1 MKGITILFLAVSTLC
16 GAQISLRGVE
26 SFEPLVASYRSEF
39 TSMSGYRIQ
48 ICFDNNKSIVDDAKN
63 KFLTS
68 YPKIPVYMVF
78 ENPNFNLMV
87 GDFRTLV
94 SAEKIRA
101 KIQGEY
107 TISVIHKTTIKLP
120 RVD

>member
-1 MKGITILFLAVSTLC
+1 MKGITILFLAFSNLC
-16 GAQISLRGVE
+16 AAQIALRGVD
-26 SFEPLVASYRSEF
+26 SFEPLVASYKAEF
-39 TSMSGYRIQ
+39 TSMLGYRIQ
-48 ICFDNNKSIVDDAKN
+48 ICFDNNKSVVDEAKN

-68 YPKIPVYMVF
+68 YPKTPVYMVF

-87 GDFRTLV
+87 GDFRTLIA
-94 SAEKIRA
+94 AEKIRA

>member
-1 MKGITILFLAVSTLC
+1 MKGITILFLAASTLC

-26 SFEPLVASYRSEF
+26 SFDPLVASYRSEF

-87 GDFRTLV
+87 GDFRTLIA
-94 SAEKIRA
+94 AEKMKA
-101 KIQGEY
+101 KIQGDF

>member
-1 MKGITILFLAVSTLC
+1 MKGITILFLAASTLC
-16 GAQISLRGVE
+16 ASQISLRGVD
-26 SFEPLVASYRSEF
+26 SFEPLVTSYKAEF
-39 TSMSGYRIQ
+39 SSMLGYRIQ
-48 ICFDNNKSIVDDAKN
+48 ICFDNNKSVVDEAKN

-68 YPKIPVYMVF
+68 YPKTPVYMVF

-87 GDFRTLV
+87 GDFRTLIA
-94 SAEKIRA
+94 AEKIRV

>member
-1 MKGITILFLAVSTLC
+1 MKGIAILFLIFSNLC
-16 GAQISLRGVE
+16 GAQISLRGAD
-26 SFEPLVASYRSEF
+26 SFDPLVASYKAEF
-39 TSMSGYRIQ
+39 TSMTGYRIQ
-48 ICFDNNKSIVDDAKN
+48 ICFDTDKSIADEAKR

-68 YPKIPVYMVF
+68 FPKTDVYMTF

-87 GDFRTLV
+87 GDFRTHIA
-94 SAEKIRA
+94 AEKVRA

-107 TISVIHKTTIKLP
+107 TISVVQKTNIKLP

>member
-1 MKGITILFLAVSTLC
+1 MKCITILFLAFSNLC
-16 GAQISLRGVE
+16 ASQISLRGVD
-26 SFEPLVASYRSEF
+26 SFEPLVASYKAEF
-39 TSMSGYRIQ
+39 TSMLGYRIQ

-87 GDFRTLV
+87 GDFRTLIA
-94 SAEKIRA
+94 AEKIRV

>member
-1 MKGITILFLAVSTLC
+1 MKGITILFLAFSNLC
-16 GAQISLRGVE
+16 ASQISLRGVD
-26 SFEPLVASYRSEF
+26 SFEPLVTSYKAEF
-39 TSMSGYRIQ
+39 SSMLGYRIQ
-48 ICFDNNKSIVDDAKN
+48 ICFDNNKSVVDEAKN

-68 YPKIPVYMVF
+68 YPKTPVYMVF

-87 GDFRTLV
+87 GDFRTLIA
-94 SAEKIRA
+94 AEKIRV